1 MGRPTDRP
9 FTEADLRRKLEARG
23 YRATHYVYA
32 PGTCFPPHTDDCDK
46 IDAVLSGRFRAAL
59 RGENIVLEAGDAIA
73 IPRGVVHAA
82 RLPGDEP
89 VVSLDA
95 FRIG

>member
-1 MGRPTDRP
+1 
-9 FTEADLRRKLEARG
+9 
-23 YRATHYVYA
+23 
-32 PGTCFPPHTDDCDK
+32 
-46 IDAVLSGRFRAAL
+46 VLSGRFRAAL

-82 RLPGDEP
+82 RVPGDEP